1 MIRGMHFSVNLNAKS
16 MTKYGYELLNNV
28 YTLKVPI
35 KNSKDKVKLS
45 IEVDNINANFVKSIE
60 AEIDT
65 ESNTWYIYIIN

>member
-1 MIRGMHFSVNLNAKS
+1 MIRGIKFSINLNSKS

-45 IEVDNINANFVKSIE
+45 IKVDNINANFVKSIE

-65 ESNTWYIYIIN
+65 ESNTWYI

>member
-1 MIRGMHFSVNLNAKS
+1 MIRGMHLSINLNAKS
-16 MTKYGYELLNNV
+16 MIKYGYGLLNNV
-28 YTLKVPI
+28 YTLKIPI

-65 ESNTWYIYIIN
+65 ESNTWYI

>member
-1 MIRGMHFSVNLNAKS
+1 MIRGMHLNINLNSKS

-65 ESNTWYIYIIN
+65 ESNT

>member
-1 MIRGMHFSVNLNAKS
+1 MIRGMKFSINLNSKS
-16 MTKYGYELLNNV
+16 MTKYGYSLLNNV

-45 IEVDNINANFVKSIE
+45 IKVDNIYANFVESIE

-65 ESNTWYIYIIN
+65 ESNTWYI

>member
-1 MIRGMHFSVNLNAKS
+1 MIRGMHLNINLNSKS

-45 IEVDNINANFVKSIE
+45 IKVDNINDNFVENIE

-65 ESNTWYIYIIN
+65 ESNT

>member
-1 MIRGMHFSVNLNAKS
+1 MIRGMNFSVNLNAKL
-16 MTKYGYELLNNV
+16 MIKYGYGLLDNV

-45 IEVDNINANFVKSIE
+45 IKVDNINDNLVESIE

-65 ESNTWYIYIIN
+65 ESNT

>member
-1 MIRGMHFSVNLNAKS
+1 MIRGMHLNINLNSKS

-45 IEVDNINANFVKSIE
+45 IKVDNINANFVENIE

-65 ESNTWYIYIIN
+65 ESNT

>member
-45 IEVDNINANFVKSIE
+45 IKVDNINDNLVESIE

-65 ESNTWYIYIIN
+65 ESNTWYI

>member
-1 MIRGMHFSVNLNAKS
+1 MIRGMHFSINLNSKL
-16 MTKYGYELLNNV
+16 MTKYCYSLLNNV

-45 IEVDNINANFVKSIE
+45 IKVDNINDNLVESIE

-65 ESNTWYIYIIN
+65 ESNT

>member
-1 MIRGMHFSVNLNAKS
+1 MIRGMKFSINLNSKS
-16 MTKYGYELLNNV
+16 MTKYGYGLLDNV

-45 IEVDNINANFVKSIE
+45 IKVDNINDNLVESIE

-65 ESNTWYIYIIN
+65 ESNT

>member
-1 MIRGMHFSVNLNAKS
+1 MIRGMKFSINLNSKS
-16 MTKYGYELLNNV
+16 MTKYRYGLLNNV

-45 IEVDNINANFVKSIE
+45 IKVDNINDNLVESIE

-65 ESNTWYIYIIN
+65 ESNT